1 MDFLELRHVA
11 TAIGVAALFIGWNLI
26 SRRLPGHY
34 GKAVDGAVEI
44 VPTVGMWLS
53 AVLLP
58 IGSLALLAL
67 GAVVL
72 YGLPEY
78 RSPIVAVAM
87 LLWAGGFASGLSST
101 AKIVAV
107 RRHRIRYDSFGLS
120 YVPSQGGERTYLA
133 FDDVDSIEFRW
144 LGVDRIRSGEI
155 AIPFTEDAG
164 GSRQLASLLEQRFL
178 SREMDRA

>member
-72 YGLPEY
+72 LPSY
-78 RSPIVAVAM
+78 LRLRRSSPF
-87 LLWAGGFASGLSST
+87 AGIASAT
-101 AKIVAV
+101 TV
-107 RRHRIRYDSFGLS
+107 
-120 YVPSQGGERTYLA
+120 
-133 FDDVDSIEFRW
+133 
-144 LGVDRIRSGEI
+144 SG
-155 AIPFTEDAG
+155 
-164 GSRQLASLLEQRFL
+164 
-178 SREMDRA
+178 